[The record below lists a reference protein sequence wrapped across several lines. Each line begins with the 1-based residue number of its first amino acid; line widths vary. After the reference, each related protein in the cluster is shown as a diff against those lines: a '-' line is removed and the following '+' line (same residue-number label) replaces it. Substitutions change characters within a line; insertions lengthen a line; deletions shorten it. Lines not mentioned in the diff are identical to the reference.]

1 MTTDSSLLY
10 LMSSF
15 AAVVKAGSFTKAAA
29 RLDLSKSVV
38 SRHVSALEKSLGV
51 QLLYRS
57 THRLSLTEAG
67 ERFQL
72 HCRDLEHV
80 AGQAAAFAT
89 SSRAQPHGL
98 LRLTLPQTLVVSPV
112 GMLITRFQKLHPGI
126 QLDVR
131 VTSLQVDPVE
141 EGFDLALRI
150 GSLRDSNLIC
160 RKLRDVR
167 MLAVAAPAYL
177 KKHGQPRT
185 AAELK
190 QHDCLNYS
198 EFESRA
204 RWPAARRDK
213 GARPVALAGSLNT
226 NSGVLLLNAVLAG
239 QGIVIGPDLMFEPY
253 LKRRQLRVVLA
264 DESREPSGLYAVY
277 PQGRYAS
284 VNRRALVD
292 FLSAELA
299 ALSKPSS

>member
-1 MTTDSSLLY
+1 MTTASSLLN

-72 HCRDLEHV
+72 YCKDLEQV
-80 AGQAAAFAT
+80 AEQAAAFAT
-89 SSRAQPHGL
+89 SAREQPQGL

-112 GMLITRFQKLHPGI
+112 GMLITRFQELHPAV
-126 QLDVR
+126 QFDVR

-150 GSLRDSNLIC
+150 GSLQDSNLVC
-160 RKLRDVR
+160 RKIRDVR
-167 MLAVAAPAYL
+167 FQAVAAPAYL
-177 KKHGQPRT
+177 KRHGQPRT

-190 QHDCLNYS
+190 HHNCLNYS

-204 RWPAARRDK
+204 RWPAGRRGAR
-213 GARPVALAGSLNT
+213 ARPVALSGSLST
-226 NSGVLLLNAVLAG
+226 NSGVLLMNALLAG

-253 LKRRQLRVVLA
+253 LKRRQVRVILEDDA
-264 DESREPSGLYAVY
+264 REPSGLYAVY
-277 PQGRYAS
+277 PQGRFSS

-292 FLSAELA
+292 FLIAELKPGRA
-299 ALSKPSS
+299 AAA

>member
-1 MTTDSSLLY
+1 MTTDSSLLN

-15 AAVVKAGSFTKAAA
+15 AAVIKAGSFTKAAA

-38 SRHVSALEKSLGV
+38 SRHVSALEQALGV

-80 AGQAAAFAT
+80 AAQAAAFAT
-89 SSRAQPHGL
+89 SAQAQPQGL
-98 LRLTLPQTLVVSPV
+98 LRITLPQTLVVSPI
-112 GMLITRFQKLHPGI
+112 GLLITRFQKLYPSV

-131 VTSLQVDPVE
+131 VTSLQVDPIE

-150 GSLRDSNLIC
+150 GDLDDSNLIC

-167 MLAVAAPAYL
+167 ILAVASPAYL
-177 KKHGQPRT
+177 KRRGHPRT

-204 RWPAARRDK
+204 RWPVSRRAK
-213 GARPVALAGSLNT
+213 PVALSGSLST
-226 NSGVLLLNAVLAG
+226 NSGVLLMNALLAG

-253 LKRRQLRVVLA
+253 LKKRQLHVVLE
-264 DESREPSGLYAVY
+264 DESRAATGLYAVY

-292 FLSAELA
+292 FLGEALA
-299 ALSKPSS
+299 GVRR

>member
-1 MTTDSSLLY
+1 MTTGSGLLN
-10 LMSSF
+10 LMASF
-15 AAVVKAGSFTKAAA
+15 AAVVKTGSFTKAAA

-38 SRHVSALEKSLGV
+38 SRHVTALEKSLGV

-80 AGQAAAFAT
+80 AEQAAAFAT
-89 SSRAQPHGL
+89 SARAQPHGL
-98 LRLTLPQTLVVSPV
+98 LRMTLPQTLVVSPV
-112 GMLITRFQKLHPGI
+112 GAMIARFQKLHPTV

-150 GSLRDSNLIC
+150 GDLQDSNLVC

-167 MLAVAAPAYL
+167 IIAVAAPTYL
-177 KKHGQPRT
+177 KRRGQPRT
-185 AAELK
+185 AADLK
-190 QHDCLNYS
+190 THDCLNFS

-204 RWPAARRDK
+204 RWSRGARRSK
-213 GARPVALAGSLNT
+213 PVTLSGSLTT
-226 NSGVLLLNAVLAG
+226 NSGVLLMNALLAG

-253 LKRRQLRVVLA
+253 LKRRQLRVVLD
-264 DESREPSGLYAVY
+264 DEARAPVGLYAVY
-277 PQGRYAS
+277 PQGRYAP

-292 FLSAELA
+292 FLATELA
-299 ALSKPSS
+299 R

>member
-1 MTTDSSLLY
+1 MTTNSGLLN

-15 AAVVKAGSFTKAAA
+15 AAVVKAGSFTKAAV

-72 HCRDLEHV
+72 YCRDLEHV
-80 AGQAAAFAT
+80 AEQAAAFAT
-89 SSRAQPHGL
+89 TARAQPHGL
-98 LRLTLPQTLVVSPV
+98 LRITLPQTLVVSPV
-112 GMLITRFQKLHPGI
+112 GTLITRFQKLHPEV

-131 VTSLQVDPVE
+131 VTSLQVDPIE

-150 GSLRDSNLIC
+150 GSLQDSNLVC
-160 RKLRDVR
+160 RKIRDVR
-167 MLAVAAPAYL
+167 ILAVAAPAYL
-177 KKHGQPRT
+177 KRHGHPRT

-190 QHDCLNYS
+190 AHNCLIYS
-198 EFESRA
+198 EFESRG
-204 RWPAARRDK
+204 RWPAGRRER
-213 GARPVALAGSLNT
+213 GARAVALTGSLST
-226 NSGVLLLNAVLAG
+226 NSGVLLINALLAG
-239 QGIVIGPDLMFEPY
+239 QGIVIGPDLMFEAY
-253 LKRRQLRVVLA
+253 LKRRQLRVVLQA
-264 DESREPSGLYAVY
+264 DTREPSGLYAVY
-277 PQGRYAS
+277 PQGRYSS

-292 FLSAELA
+292 YLVAEIGAERLQKA
-299 ALSKPSS
+299 

>member
-1 MTTDSSLLY
+1 MTTDSSLLN

-38 SRHVSALEKSLGV
+38 SRHVSALEKKLGV

-80 AGQAAAFAT
+80 AEQAAAFAT
-89 SSRAQPHGL
+89 AARAQPHGL
-98 LRLTLPQTLVVSPV
+98 LRITLPQTLVVSPV
-112 GMLITRFQKLHPGI
+112 GMLITRFQQLHPSV

-131 VTSLQVDPVE
+131 VTSLQVDPIE

-150 GSLRDSNLIC
+150 GELEDSNLIC

-167 MLAVAAPAYL
+167 ILVVAASAYL
-177 KKHGQPRT
+177 QRRGHPRT
-185 AAELK
+185 AADLK

-204 RWPAARRDK
+204 RWPAGRRDSRAK
-213 GARPVALAGSLNT
+213 PVALTGSLST
-226 NSGVLLLNAVLAG
+226 NSGVLLMNALLAG

-253 LKRRQLRVVLA
+253 LKRRQLRVVLE
-264 DESREPSGLYAVY
+264 DELRAASGLYAVY
-277 PQGRYAS
+277 PQGRFAS

-292 FLSAELA
+292 FLSTELA
-299 ALSKPSS
+299 SAPAPRA

>member
-1 MTTDSSLLY
+1 MTTDSSLLN

-15 AAVVKAGSFTKAAA
+15 AAVVKAGSFTRAAA

-38 SRHVSALEKSLGV
+38 SRHVSALEKTLGV

-57 THRLSLTEAG
+57 THGLSLTEAG

-80 AGQAAAFAT
+80 AEHAAAFAT
-89 SSRAQPHGL
+89 SARAQPHGL
-98 LRLTLPQTLVVSPV
+98 LRITLPQTLVVSPV
-112 GMLITRFQKLHPGI
+112 GLLIARFQKLHPEV

-131 VTSLQVDPVE
+131 VTSLQVDPIE

-150 GSLRDSNLIC
+150 GDLKDSNLIC

-167 MLAVAAPAYL
+167 ILAVAAPAYL
-177 KKHGQPRT
+177 KRRGHPRT
-185 AAELK
+185 AGDLK

-204 RWPAARRDK
+204 RWPAGRRDSRAK
-213 GARPVALAGSLNT
+213 PVALIGSLST
-226 NSGVLLLNAVLAG
+226 NSGVLLMNALLAGPDVRAVL
-239 QGIVIGPDLMFEPY
+239 EPAATA
-253 LKRRQLRVVLA
+253 RGAR
-264 DESREPSGLYAVY
+264 
-277 PQGRYAS
+277 GRIT
-284 VNRRALVD
+284 RARGAIRS
-292 FLSAELA
+292 LSAGTV
-299 ALSKPSS
+299 

>member
-1 MTTDSSLLY
+1 MTTDSSLLN

-15 AAVVKAGSFTKAAA
+15 AAVVKAGSFTRAAG

-38 SRHVSALEKSLGV
+38 SRHVSALEKALGV

-57 THRLSLTEAG
+57 THGLSLTEAG

-80 AGQAAAFAT
+80 AEQAAAFAT
-89 SSRAQPHGL
+89 SARAQPHGL
-98 LRLTLPQTLVVSPV
+98 LRITLPQTLVVSPV
-112 GMLITRFQKLHPGI
+112 GMLITRFQKLHPDV

-131 VTSLQVDPVE
+131 VTSLQVDPIE

-150 GSLRDSNLIC
+150 GDLKDSNLIC
-160 RKLRDVR
+160 RKLRDVKI
-167 MLAVAAPAYL
+167 LAVAAPAYL
-177 KKHGQPRT
+177 KRCGHPRT

-190 QHDCLNYS
+190 EHDCLNYS

-204 RWPAARRDK
+204 RWPAGRGDSRAK
-213 GARPVALAGSLNT
+213 PVALTGSLST
-226 NSGVLLLNAVLAG
+226 NSGVLLMNALLAG

-253 LKRRQLRVVLA
+253 LKHRQLRMVLE
-264 DESREPSGLYAVY
+264 DESRAPVGLYAVY
-277 PQGRYAS
+277 PQGRFQS

-292 FLSAELA
+292 FLCAELA
-299 ALSKPSS
+299 APPR

>member
-1 MTTDSSLLY
+1 MTTNSALLN

-15 AAVVKAGSFTKAAA
+15 AAVVKTGSFTKAAA

-80 AGQAAAFAT
+80 AEQAAAFAT
-89 SSRAQPHGL
+89 SARAQPHGL

-112 GMLITRFQKLHPGI
+112 GALITRFQKLHPDV
-126 QLDVR
+126 QLDIR
-131 VTSLQVDPVE
+131 VTSLQVDPIE

-150 GSLRDSNLIC
+150 GDLQDSNLIC

-167 MLAVAAPAYL
+167 ILAVASPVYL
-177 KKHGQPRT
+177 KRRGHPHT

-190 QHDCLNYS
+190 QHNCLIYS
-198 EFESRA
+198 EFESRG
-204 RWPAARRDK
+204 RWPAGRR
-213 GARPVALAGSLNT
+213 GSRARPVALTGSLST
-226 NSGVLLLNAVLAG
+226 NSGVLLINALLAG
-239 QGIVIGPDLMFEPY
+239 QGIVIGPDLMFEAY
-253 LKRRQLRVVLA
+253 LKRRHLRVVLE
-264 DESREPSGLYAVY
+264 DDTRESSGLYAVY
-277 PQGRYAS
+277 PQGRFAS

-292 FLSAELA
+292 FLVAELA
-299 ALSKPSS
+299 PAATKAG

>member
-1 MTTDSSLLY
+1 MTTTASLLN

-15 AAVVKAGSFTKAAA
+15 AAVVKAGSFTRAAA
-29 RLDLSKSVV
+29 HLDLSKSVV
-38 SRHVSALEKSLGV
+38 SRHVTALEKSLGV

-57 THRLSLTEAG
+57 THSLSLTEAG

-80 AGQAAAFAT
+80 ATQAAAFAT
-89 SSRAQPHGL
+89 SARAQPQGL
-98 LRLTLPQTLVVSPV
+98 LRMTLPQTLVVSPV
-112 GMLITRFQKLHPGI
+112 GMLITRFQKLHPTV

-131 VTSLQVDPVE
+131 VTSLQVDPIE

-150 GSLRDSNLIC
+150 GNLQDSNLIC

-167 MLAVAAPAYL
+167 ILAVATPAYL
-177 KKHGQPRT
+177 KRHGHPRT
-185 AAELK
+185 PAELK

-204 RWPAARRDK
+204 RWLAGRRESRAK
-213 GARPVALAGSLNT
+213 PVALSGSLST
-226 NSGVLLLNAVLAG
+226 NSGVLLLNALLAG

-253 LKRRQLRVVLA
+253 LRRRQLRVVLEE
-264 DESREPSGLYAVY
+264 ESREPSGLYAVY
-277 PQGRYAS
+277 PQGRFAS

-299 ALSKPSS
+299 SGRAPTA